1 MYNEK
6 IFRIIGPI
14 RLPATSSPGTRY
26 SQWHLPRHHLAPDI
40 HNGTCHVI
48 TWHPTFTARYPD
60 WHLIFTGLKN
70 AMGHGGPTLWD
81 HRRAMFFSPVN
92 IRCQSGYRAV
102 NVGCQ
107 VMTWQVPL

>member
-60 WHLIFTGLKN
+60 WHLIFTGRKN
-70 AMGHGGPTLWD
+70 IALRWSHSVGPPCPM
-81 HRRAMFFSPVN
+81 AFFRPVN